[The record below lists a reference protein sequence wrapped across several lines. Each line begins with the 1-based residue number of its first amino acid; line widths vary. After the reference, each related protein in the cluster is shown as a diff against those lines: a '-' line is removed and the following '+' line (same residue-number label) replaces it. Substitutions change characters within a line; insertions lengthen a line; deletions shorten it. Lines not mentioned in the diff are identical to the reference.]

1 MDKDSR
7 KFLEELLLTPSPTGF
22 EREIQRVVK
31 KHMAPYAD
39 SIELDLHGNLIV
51 ALNPKAEKRVMLAG
65 HCDQIGFM
73 VKHINADGF
82 IYVMA
87 LGGIDVGVMHGAQV
101 TIHHE
106 KKAVPGVVGR
116 KPIHAQSGEE
126 RDRTKND
133 INNVWIDIGA
143 KNKKEA
149 EKMVSIGDPVTYKLE
164 ITELA
169 NGLLAAPAL
178 DDKSGLF
185 VVMETLKLLSKA
197 KLNVGLYS
205 VSTVQEEVGLRGAKT
220 AAYSVDPEVGIAVDV
235 TLATDNPGSDAAKA
249 VPCILGK
256 GPGISKGPNTN
267 PVVGEM
273 LINTAKKN
281 KIPYQLEPEG
291 RPLGN
296 DANAMQVSKGGVA
309 AASVA
314 LPCRYLHT
322 QVEVVNL
329 SDLTNSAKLL
339 AQFIKSIGPKTDF
352 RPH

>member
-1 MDKDSR
+1 MDKNSR
-7 KFLEELLLTPSPTGF
+7 QFLEELLLTPSPTGF
-22 EREIQRVVK
+22 ERDIQRVVK
-31 KHMAPYAD
+31 KHMSPFAD

-51 ALNPKAEKRVMLAG
+51 ALNPTAPRRIMLAG

-73 VKHINADGF
+73 VKHISNEGF
-82 IYVMA
+82 IYIMP
-87 LGGIDVGVMHGAQV
+87 LGGVDVGVLHGARV
-101 TIHHE
+101 SIHTE
-106 KKAVPGVVGR
+106 NKVIEGVMGR
-116 KPIHAQSGEE
+116 KPIHAQSADE

-133 INNVWIDIGA
+133 INNIWIDIGA

-149 EKMVSIGDPVTYKLE
+149 EKLVNIGDPITFKLE
-164 ITELA
+164 FTDLM
-169 NGLLAAPAL
+169 NGFISGPAL

-185 VVMETLKLLSKA
+185 VVMETIKLLRKS
-197 KLNVGLYS
+197 KLNVGVYA

-235 TLATDNPGSDAAKA
+235 TLSTDNPGQDNSKS
-249 VPCILGK
+249 VPCVLGK

-267 PVVGEM
+267 PVLGE
-273 LINTAKKN
+273 LLVKTAKKF
-281 KIPYQLEPEG
+281 KIPYQLEPSG

-296 DANAMQVSKGGVA
+296 DANAIQLNKSGVA
-309 AASVA
+309 AASIA

-322 QVEVVNL
+322 QVEVVSL

-339 AQFIKSIGPKTDF
+339 AEFIKSIVPKTDF

>member
-1 MDKDSR
+1 MDKSSR
-7 KFLEELLLTPSPTGF
+7 QFLNDLLLTPSPTGF
-22 EREIQRVVK
+22 EREIQRVVR
-31 KHMAPYAD
+31 KHMKPYAD

-51 ALNPKAEKRVMLAG
+51 AINPKASRRIMLAG

-73 VKHINADGF
+73 VKHISNEGF

-101 TIHHE
+101 TIHTA
-106 KKAVPGVVGR
+106 KKKIAGVVGR

-126 RDRTKND
+126 RDKTKND
-133 INNVWIDIGA
+133 IEKVWIDIGA

-149 EKMVSIGDPVTYKLE
+149 EKQVAIGDPVTYKLE
-164 ITELA
+164 TTELS
-169 NGLLAAPAL
+169 NNLLAAPAL
-178 DDKSGLF
+178 DDKSGLW
-185 VVMETLKLLSKA
+185 VVMETLKILSKS
-197 KLNVGLYS
+197 KLNVGVYS

-235 TLATDNPGSDAAKA
+235 TLATDNPGHDGTKT
-249 VPCILGK
+249 VPCVLGK

-273 LINTAKKN
+273 LIEAAKKG
-281 KIPYQLEPEG
+281 KIPYQLEPAG

-296 DANAMQVSKGGVA
+296 DANAMQLNKGGVA
-309 AASVA
+309 TASVA
-314 LPCRYLHT
+314 IPCRYLHT
-322 QVEVVNL
+322 QVEMVNL
-329 SDLTNSAKLL
+329 DDMTNSAKLL
-339 AQFIKSIGPKTDF
+339 AQFIKSIGPRTDF